1 MADED
6 LKYQVENYNSLDIWK
21 YVKEE
26 INEAEG
32 LLLFMIIFDF
42 SSENTKYGWIDLALF
57 LISSL
62 SLDKRSKVALIIT
75 MICWTLVKFLQ
86 MFKGLSNGDKYAVI
100 GAILFWLVLIILIK
114 RLWRA
119 YRVEKEG
126 EKLNPQNTTEK
137 EKTTARKVI
146 SSLLLLIIVLFTS
159 YTFIHIGDGI
169 ENCKT
174 LYRYNSLL
182 QSSCLTAA
190 VTSNLFYMLGF
201 SVPIALLY
209 FWIKPKK

>member
-1 MADED
+1 MNNED

-26 INEAEG
+26 IDEAAG

-57 LISSL
+57 LISTL
-62 SLDKRSKVALIIT
+62 SLDKRSKAALIIT

-86 MFKGLSNGDKYAVI
+86 MVKGLSNGDTYAVI

-119 YRVEKEG
+119 YIVEKER
-126 EKLNPQNTTEK
+126 EKLTPQNTAK
-137 EKTTARKVI
+137 KTAVRKVI
-146 SSLLLLIIVLFTS
+146 SNLLLLIIVLFTS
-159 YTFIHIGDGI
+159 YTFIHISD
-169 ENCKT
+169 ETESCKN
-174 LYRYNSLL
+174 YRMLL
-182 QSSCLTAA
+182 QSSCVTSA
-190 VTSNLFYMLGF
+190 VTSNLFYMLGL
-201 SVPIALLY
+201 SVPMALLY
-209 FWIKPKK
+209 FWIKPKNDERK